1 MALVG
6 YNKRILDL
14 TVGAPGSTHDAR
26 FLRNTGLVASLKTS
40 TILNIDI
47 RFQIWR

>member
-14 TVGAPGSTHDAR
+14 TVGAPGSTMPG
-26 FLRNTGLVASLKTS
+26 FYE
-40 TILNIDI
+40 ILAFTK
-47 RFQIWR
+47 R